1 MNCKHCNKTIPND
14 SKFCPYCGGENS
26 CEESRKSK
34 FPQSIIGKCSTL
46 RFLLLMI
53 GVGIWIIVFQ
63 NLGVIPITQNVKLVD
78 VETGTSIGIRG
89 SVDANLQYING
100 RSDVF
105 FNNPS
110 RGENDKYYVIPVSVE

>member
-1 MNCKHCNKTIPND
+1 
-14 SKFCPYCGGENS
+14 
-26 CEESRKSK
+26 
-34 FPQSIIGKCSTL
+34 
-46 RFLLLMI
+46 MI
-53 GVGIWIIVFQ
+53 GVGIWIIVLQ
-63 NLGVIPITQNVKLVD
+63 NLGIIPITQNVKLVD